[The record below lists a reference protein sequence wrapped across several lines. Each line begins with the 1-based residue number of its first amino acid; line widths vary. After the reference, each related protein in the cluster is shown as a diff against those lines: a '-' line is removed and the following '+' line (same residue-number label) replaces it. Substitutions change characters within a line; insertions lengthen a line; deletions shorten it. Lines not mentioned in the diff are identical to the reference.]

1 MSEDVFARYGDLIE
15 RPYRGLRTHARMS
28 MIDRAAQF
36 SPFAALTGHGAA
48 IDETA
53 RLTAS
58 GIELSEDSKALL
70 DEKLRLLQELQ
81 EQPEVEIT
89 YFEPDERKAGG
100 AYLTATGRIAWI
112 DVQRRDIV
120 FTNGNRIPIDHIVG
134 MESAAFGIMEF

>member
-15 RPYRGLRTHARMS
+15 RPYRGSRTHARMS
-28 MIDRAAQF
+28 MIDRGAQF

-58 GIELSEDSKALL
+58 DVELSEDSKALL

-89 YFEPDERKAGG
+89 YFEPDERKEGG

-112 DVQRRDIV
+112 DAQRRDIV
-120 FTNGNRIPIDHIVG
+120 FTNGNRIPIDRIVG
-134 MESAAFGIMEF
+134 MESTAFGVMEF